1 MNHPARP
8 PATGSPGTAPEL
20 EPIDSPALLRGL
32 EMFAHHEPQITE
44 RFYEIFFERRPDAVE
59 LFGAHSIAEREEM
72 IRETLHSVHAL
83 YEGQVWLEENLV
95 ALGKSHREYGVTQD
109 MYPSFVDSLIECGQE
124 ILGDEFDA
132 ATVVSL
138 RAAISQIAERMSIA
152 GESASHR
159 PARTGPI

>member
-1 MNHPARP
+1 
-8 PATGSPGTAPEL
+8 
-20 EPIDSPALLRGL
+20 
-32 EMFAHHEPQITE
+32 
-44 RFYEIFFERRPDAVE
+44 
-59 LFGAHSIAEREEM
+59 M

-109 MYPSFVDSLIECGQE
+109 MYPSFVDCLIECGQE

-152 GESASHR
+152 GESASQR